1 MDFRRNI
8 ATVGALLVLTCLVQ
22 VWTICRAVVP
32 AQDAVRYLIVAQGI
46 ERDGLRA
53 TLQSQP
59 EQPLFPA
66 MACLVHRGLSA
77 VDWIDAGNWAVCLQV
92 AATIPLV
99 LSVLPVYA
107 LFCRLHGGRAALVGG
122 LLYCLLGGIA
132 RLGADGLSDSTHL
145 ALFCLA
151 TWAAAN
157 YFGGVHPRRSVKL
170 RRTRPHFHTNP
181 KRKRGFAAF
190 SRSSLALRVGVRG
203 PRTGFGEALRRRDA
217 PATAQT
223 RWLALCGLSTG
234 LALMARSEAL
244 VLPVAVLTA
253 LGWLSI
259 RGGWASA
266 WPNHARAAGALVL
279 SVAALLVPYLALS
292 GTHGIPDA
300 VARLTGRQGVTEA
313 APLNS
318 LNSATQAWA
327 NEPHW
332 DLPGTGRLA
341 FGKKDTSTSA
351 RFRGYFAAVAKLTG
365 ELARTLHYW
374 IAVVAL
380 VGLWRARANL
390 TAPLDRFMQL
400 LCATLVAAALYVAAS
415 AGYLSTRHV
424 LLLVVLAIGWAGSG
438 ALAVGEW
445 LCAAVLHRRGAAF
458 PGRLDQATAWEGRPT
473 NGKTVFRQHLLPAVT
488 TSLAATIVL
497 VACAP
502 DCLATLHASRAGH
515 RQAASWLVH
524 NAQPSQAVLDSR
536 GWTAL
541 YTGRK
546 TYRYE
551 AAQAAFADPSLAY
564 VVVEQAEL
572 ELPSRRSE
580 TLRLLMAQ
588 AGEAVARFSA
598 DGGDKHHVV
607 IHRWRPDRFQQLGV
621 QSYAR

>member
-1 MDFRRNI
+1 M
-8 ATVGALLVLTCLVQ
+8 
-22 VWTICRAVVP
+22 
-32 AQDAVRYLIVAQGI
+32 
-46 ERDGLRA
+46 
-53 TLQSQP
+53 
-59 EQPLFPA
+59 
-66 MACLVHRGLSA
+66 
-77 VDWIDAGNWAVCLQV
+77 QV

-132 RLGADGLSDSTHL
+132 RLGADGLSDSTHM

-157 YFGGVHPRRSVKL
+157 YFDGLGIPARRGS
-170 RRTRPHFHTNP
+170 H
-181 KRKRGFAAF
+181 
-190 SRSSLALRVGVRG
+190 
-203 PRTGFGEALRRRDA
+203 
-217 PATAQT
+217 
-223 RWLALCGLSTG
+223 WLALCGLSIG

-244 VLPVAVLTA
+244 VLPVAVLAA

-259 RGGWASA
+259 RGGRASA
-266 WPNHARAAGALVL
+266 WPNHVRAAGAFVL
-279 SVAALLVPYLALS
+279 SVAAPLAPYLALS
-292 GTHGIPDA
+292 GTHDIPAA
-300 VARLTGRQGVTEA
+300 VARLTGRRGVTEA

-318 LNSATQAWA
+318 LDSATQAWA

-351 RFRGYFAAVAKLTG
+351 RFRGYFAAVAKLIG
-365 ELARTLHYW
+365 ELAQTLHYW

-380 VGLWRARANL
+380 VGLWRARTNL

-473 NGKTVFRQHLLPAVT
+473 NGKTVFRKPLLPAVT
-488 TSLAATIVL
+488 TPLAASIVL

-515 RQAASWLVH
+515 RQAASWLAH

-588 AGEAVARFSA
+588 AGEPVARFSA
-598 DGGDKHHVV
+598 AGGDKHHVV